1 MTDYFGGSLP
11 IKSAPTVE
19 EEVVVEAPT
28 KPSRSKG
35 KSNKSKTLSIETA
48 RETTLTGLDKAMAV
62 GRMPAVVGERL
73 LSREAE
79 GLRNMSK
86 EDLTA
91 WRMNRLID

>member
-11 IKSAPTVE
+11 IKSAAPVE
-19 EEVVVEAPT
+19 EEVVAEAPT
-28 KPSRSKG
+28 KPSRGKGKTSKG
-35 KSNKSKTLSIETA
+35 KTLSTVTT
-48 RETTLTGLDKAMAV
+48 RETSLTGLDKAMAV

-91 WRMNRLID
+91 WRMNRLAE